1 MLFDRGD
8 SVSEEYYR
16 WLLQLIREDRLVK
29 FYQSPPWRKL
39 RQKAMKR
46 DNYECQM
53 CKQQGRYHRVENVHH
68 IKEVKDR
75 PDLAL
80 DINNLMC
87 LCIDH
92 HNEVHERYMTIAEK
106 KQKKLDSFQNFDPT
120 ERW

>member
-1 MLFDRGD
+1 MDKQ
-8 SVSEEYYR
+8 YYQ
-16 WLLQLIREDRLVK
+16 WLVELIHEDRLKV
-29 FYQSPPWRKL
+29 FYDSAKWRHL
-39 RQKAMKR
+39 RQRAMKR
-46 DNYECQM
+46 DHYECQM
-53 CKQQGRYHRVENVHH
+53 CKALGRHHKVENVHH

-80 DINNLMC
+80 TLDNLIC

-106 KQKKLDSFQNFDPT
+106 KQKKLNSFKNFDPT

>member
-1 MLFDRGD
+1 MLN
-8 SVSEEYYR
+8 EEYYR
-16 WLLQLIREDRLVK
+16 WLLKLIREDRLVK

-46 DNYECQM
+46 DHYECQM
-53 CKQQGRYHRVENVHH
+53 CRALGRYHKVENVHH

-106 KQKKLDSFQNFDPT
+106 KQKKLDSFKNFDPS

>member
-1 MLFDRGD
+1 MT
-8 SVSEEYYR
+8 EEFYR
-16 WLLQLIREDRLVK
+16 WLVKLIREDKLKK
-29 FYQSPPWRKL
+29 FYDCSKWRKL

-53 CKQQGRYHRVENVHH
+53 CKKQGKYHKVNNVHH

-80 DINNLMC
+80 TIDNLIC

-92 HNEVHERYMTIAEK
+92 HNEVHERYVDGQNK
-106 KQKKLDSFQNFDPT
+106 KAKVFKNFDSS

>member
-1 MLFDRGD
+1 MT
-8 SVSEEYYR
+8 EEFYR
-16 WLLQLIREDRLVK
+16 WLVKLIREDNLKK
-29 FYQSPPWRKL
+29 FYDCSKWRKL

-53 CKQQGRYHRVENVHH
+53 CKQQGKYHKVNNVHH

-80 DINNLMC
+80 TIDNLIC

-92 HNEVHERYMTIAEK
+92 HNEVHERYVDGQNK
-106 KQKKLDSFQNFDPT
+106 KIKDFKNFDSS